1 MVTKIKNKTKK
12 GENKNMTNEEL
23 RQKVL
28 EVMQRD
34 DCHEAY
40 ENLAEAFFNSVNTD
54 DESYCDIGYHLL
66 KAFLDGDVNAA
77 MTAVSGW
84 SLESLM
90 VKAGILPDTE
100 HIFN

>member
-1 MVTKIKNKTKK
+1 MK
-12 GENKNMTNEEL
+12 NEEL
-23 RQKVL
+23 RKKVL

-34 DCHEAY
+34 DCQGAY
-40 ENLAEAFFNSVNTD
+40 ENLAEAFFNSINTD
-54 DESYCDIGYHLL
+54 DEPYNKIGYNLL
-66 KAFLDGDVNAA
+66 MAFLNNN
-77 MTAVSGW
+77 VSDATSALCGW